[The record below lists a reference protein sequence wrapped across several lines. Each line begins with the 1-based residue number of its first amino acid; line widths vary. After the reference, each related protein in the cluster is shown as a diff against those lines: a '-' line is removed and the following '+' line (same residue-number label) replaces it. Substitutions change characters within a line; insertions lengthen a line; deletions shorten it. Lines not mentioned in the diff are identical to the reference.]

1 MGITFAMDYEAGEY
15 QKLVVRQYP
24 PRALRE
30 TAEGRYW
37 RQFKA
42 PVVAQQVGLVFCPK
56 VLSLPAARSTC
67 MQSGSSCVLMLQAH
81 PTALA
86 SVPES
91 MRAAPVRI
99 LVVFGPA

>member
-1 MGITFAMDYEAGEY
+1 MDYEAGEY

-42 PVVAQQVGLVFCPK
+42 PVVAQQVGVVCL
-56 VLSLPAARSTC
+56 LQDHIALGSAAERSTC
-67 MQSGSSCVLMLQAH
+67 MQSRSYSVYRLQTC

-86 SVPES
+86 SEADNTK
-91 MRAAPVRI
+91 AACKQ
-99 LVVFGPA
+99 